1 MDWPRLVLAHVVRV
15 GLVVNGTEH
24 QARLVTSSALS
35 AAVAPGAVAPAEA
48 SAAVTQWQVV
58 LVVHAGVGFLAEEL
72 DDQGL

>member
-1 MDWPRLVLAHVVRV
+1 MF
-15 GLVVNGTEH
+15 
-24 QARLVTSSALS
+24 TSSALS

-72 DDQGL
+72 QRVFAQVPKPGQR